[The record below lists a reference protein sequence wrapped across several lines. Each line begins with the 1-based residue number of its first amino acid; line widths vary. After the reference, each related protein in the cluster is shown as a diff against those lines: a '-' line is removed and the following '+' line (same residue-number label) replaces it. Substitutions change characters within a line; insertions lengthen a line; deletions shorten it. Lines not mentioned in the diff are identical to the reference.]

1 MGYASIP
8 NLSLHIILMTG
19 DPNCWVISFRS
30 QICRRIR
37 TKTASLFNNLSKT
50 KIQEYALEVDKES
63 KAHHHFNLL
72 LPRF

>member
-1 MGYASIP
+1 VTRIVG
-8 NLSLHIILMTG
+8 LFLFVL
-19 DPNCWVISFRS
+19 RS
-30 QICRRIR
+30 AAEYGQ
-37 TKTASLFNNLSKT
+37 KPASLFNNLSKY